1 MDQNKRPI
9 ILDCDPGTDDA
20 ICLFMLLGD
29 DRFDIKGI
37 TPVCGN
43 KPLSFC
49 ERNALQLCE
58 LTGREDIP
66 VLKGASQSLFC
77 GERTAGNVHGAGG
90 LGSVTLPDP
99 HKQVEDQ
106 YAWDFIYQQAVACK
120 GELEIVAIGP
130 LTNVAGALLKYPNL
144 KDYVKR
150 ISIMGGAKGLG
161 NWTAAAEFNIWADP
175 HAAKIVFASGI
186 PMAMMGLDI
195 CFKAYVTA
203 DDLVRIRAAGGPV
216 AEVAAELIGER
227 VGYAEKSGRPGG
239 ILCDA
244 VTAAYVMD
252 ESVVQTVDV
261 HVDVETRG
269 ILTEGKTVITYKHT
283 EDRHFPPNTKMGEDV
298 DRPRFIDLI
307 VNSLTNLNR

>member
-1 MDQNKRPI
+1 M
-9 ILDCDPGTDDA
+9 
-20 ICLFMLLGD
+20 
-29 DRFDIKGI
+29 
-37 TPVCGN
+37 
-43 KPLSFC
+43 
-49 ERNALQLCE
+49 
-58 LTGREDIP
+58 
-66 VLKGASQSLFC
+66 
-77 GERTAGNVHGAGG
+77 
-90 LGSVTLPDP
+90 
-99 HKQVEDQ
+99 EDQ

-130 LTNVAGALLKYPNL
+130 LTNVANALLKYPNL

-203 DDLVRIRAAGGPV
+203 DDLARIRAAGGPV

-227 VGYAEKSGRPGG
+227 VGYAEKNGRLGG

-307 VNSLTNLNR
+307 VNSPVSYTHLDVYKRQQLLRRRPGGKRRREFLRRRSGRERAPRPGRVARHRLPRRRGRGALPSAAHR